1 MLFFNAQH
9 YMIMDNQSTN
19 AFVSNA
25 NFAKEN
31 NFVQLLESSNDFENI
46 TNVELSLYV
55 DIKTLK

>member
-1 MLFFNAQH
+1 
-9 YMIMDNQSTN
+9 MDNQSTN

-46 TNVELSLYV
+46 TNVKLSLYV
-55 DIKTLK
+55 DIKTLT